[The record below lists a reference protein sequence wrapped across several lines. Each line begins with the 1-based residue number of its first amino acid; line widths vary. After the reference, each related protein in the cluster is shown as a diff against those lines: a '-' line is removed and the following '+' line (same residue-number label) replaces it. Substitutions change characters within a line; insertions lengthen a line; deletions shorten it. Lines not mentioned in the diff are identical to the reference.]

1 MRPSLPFYLSVV
13 LLVQAATPALS
24 QDASKDTPLAM
35 TYEVFE
41 ASVDHI
47 DLPSCPS
54 DIAAPN
60 RFCRM
65 TAHRDGLNVFAF
77 SDEGDQPLVAVK
89 TYETELLATVLD

>member
-1 MRPSLPFYLSVV
+1 MRPTLPRFLPFVR
-13 LLVQAATPALS
+13 LVQAATPALS
-24 QDASKDTPLAM
+24 QDVPKDTPFVM
-35 TYEVFE
+35 TYEAFE

-77 SDEGDQPLVAVK
+77 SEEGDQPLVALK
-89 TYETELLATVLD
+89 TYETERLAGLMD